1 MNVLE
6 PELLEHPD
14 AQRVL
19 LAMAGP
25 DDPAAPPIRTFARDL
40 GMPVERARRILL
52 ALQQQG
58 LVAYGAGPL
67 MPPASRG
74 IHTYRL
80 TANGERLQS
89 QMENGRG

>member
-1 MNVLE
+1 MMLLE
-6 PELLEHPD
+6 PEILEDPD
-14 AQRVL
+14 AQRLV

-25 DDPAAPPIRTFARDL
+25 DDPAAPPIRELARDV

-58 LVAYGAGPL
+58 LVSYGAGPL
-67 MPPASRG
+67 MPLTSRG

-80 TANGERLQS
+80 TADGVRLQS
-89 QMENGRG
+89 QMEAARV

>member
-1 MNVLE
+1 MMLLE
-6 PELLEHPD
+6 PEILEHPD
-14 AQRVL
+14 TQRVV

-25 DDPAAPPIRTFARDL
+25 DDPAAPPIRELARDV

-58 LVAYGAGPL
+58 LVAYSAGPL
-67 MPPASRG
+67 TPPACRS

-80 TANGERLQS
+80 TADGVRLQS
-89 QMENGRG
+89 QMEATRV